1 MGDTVKMD
9 LATLRYFCA
18 VAREGSVSRAAKK
31 LSYAQSNLSQR
42 IRQME
47 EELQT
52 PLLRRLSRGVAL
64 TGQGETL
71 YRYAERIVK
80 LAEEA
85 ENAVRIGQASK
96 GSLRIG
102 SMESAAVSFLPGLLA
117 RFHSLHPGIGIE
129 VRTGVSERS
138 LRLVLDGELDGA
150 FVAGPTGHP
159 DIAAVDVLQERL
171 VLLSGQD
178 ARPDVPVRDLLRLP
192 LLVLPRGCFYRKLL
206 ERWQED
212 EDIAGAQIM
221 EFDSLGAIVASISAG
236 LGVGFI
242 PASAV
247 ASFTAGGLLQIHEA
261 PGRYGIVPVRF
272 AWRGDRRMDSG
283 LRAFVELAGQGV
295 AKASCPQPASPAH
308 VSFPSDPTVHS

>member
-1 MGDTVKMD
+1 MEDAVKMD

-18 VAREGSVSRAAKK
+18 VASEGSVSKAAKR
-31 LSYAQSNLSQR
+31 LNYAQSNLSQR
-42 IRQME
+42 IKQLE
-47 EELQT
+47 EELHV

-64 TGQGETL
+64 TGQGEIL
-71 YRYAERIVK
+71 HRYAERIVK

-85 ENAVRIGQASK
+85 EDAVLSGEEPK

-102 SMESAAVSFLPGLLA
+102 SMESAAVSFLPRLLA
-117 RFHSLHPGIGIE
+117 RFHRLHPDIRIV

-138 LRLVLDGELDGA
+138 LRLVLEGELDGA
-150 FVAGPTGHP
+150 FIAGPTGHP
-159 DIAAVDVLQERL
+159 DIATADVLQERL
-171 VLLSGQD
+171 VLLSGAD
-178 ARPDVPVRDLLRLP
+178 ADPGVPCSDLLRRP

-212 EDIAGAQIM
+212 EGLAGTQIM

-247 ASFTAGGLLQIHEA
+247 ASFTAGNLLRSYDA
-261 PGRYGIVPVRF
+261 PGRYGLVPVRF
-272 AWRGDRRMDSG
+272 VWRRDRRMDRG
-283 LRAFVELAGQGV
+283 LQAFVDLAERGM
-295 AKASCPQPASPAH
+295 A
-308 VSFPSDPTVHS
+308 